1 MKVSQ
6 RHLGCGDEEAATAVE
21 GRLARGVVGGAMVS
35 VAMVSV
41 APGGD
46 PAHRKEVR

>member
-35 VAMVSV
+35 VAMVRGAMVSV
-41 APGGD
+41 AMVSE
-46 PAHRKEVR
+46 AR